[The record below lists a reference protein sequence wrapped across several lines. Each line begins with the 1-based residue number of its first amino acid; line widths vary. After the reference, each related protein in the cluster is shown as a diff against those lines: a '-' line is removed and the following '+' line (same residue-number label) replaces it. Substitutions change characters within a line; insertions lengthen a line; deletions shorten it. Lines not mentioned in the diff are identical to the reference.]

1 MKKVGDFVPETSIV
15 IKLEDRYSTTLKQM
29 AQVTKAFDKDS
40 EGLERTLHELS
51 GEKSILAA
59 QTDKARKVMKE
70 AQRQFAL
77 TGDEA
82 DGLRAVLAG
91 REYEDYR
98 RKLEAVNKT
107 LKATEKQIGQVEG
120 ISRKSSESMKKG
132 VNEVV
137 GALAASG
144 IGDMVKELASSLSTA
159 FVSSAFGSDVGSIFS
174 SGLSGAASGAAIGTM
189 LLGPGL
195 GTAVGAAF
203 GGGLGVA
210 SGWLQTETARDD
222 AFKGYYTGLY
232 DTASGEAE
240 KRITS
245 GSATAAQREKDM
257 ISFTTLFKDKQTA
270 EDYLSGLVDMANTT
284 PFLYNDL
291 TAMSKTLATYGFGED
306 RILPVLQTVGD
317 TGAALGMS
325 VSDMNAVAT
334 ALGRMESSDKA
345 TLEYLN
351 ILNDRG
357 IGAINYLAEA
367 KGISVGDAYGAIS
380 KGEIS
385 GTEAVQII
393 LDALSRE
400 RDKGGFA
407 GSMKEQS
414 QTFEGLSSTLEG
426 LKQEIDNA
434 AGEGYNTLRS
444 KGFNAEIADYG
455 GALGEAMKEA
465 SRISG
470 ENAAYMDNLKEEY
483 RREALGAV
491 LTGENAGMYGKEDR
505 EQLASMRKEYL
516 AAQTTYRIS
525 EDQDEKRLAALKME
539 ELQLVAEGM
548 ATAAYEASDQYKM
561 TQEAEEKS
569 LAALRENTS
578 ALNAASAAYSLAQER
593 TKGMAAAWG
602 ATTIQE
608 GGTGE
613 NASEG
618 IRRSYENRTHANT
631 GRRGR
636 YAYGLDRVPYDNYPA
651 LLHAG
656 ERVLTARETRLM
668 DRKTERLRETER
680 LTERELFPFRLPA
693 REVRPEPD
701 ASAAGQSAVNSVSV
715 TVTGNTFGAGLDEA
729 AVAQALA
736 DQIALH
742 LRAGGGR

>member
-1 MKKVGDFVPETSIV
+1 MPETSIV
-15 IKLEDRYSTTLKQM
+15 IKAEDRYSSTLKQM

-40 EGLERTLHELS
+40 EELERTLHKLS
-51 GEKSILAA
+51 GEKTLLAA
-59 QTDKARKVMKE
+59 QTDKARSAMKE
-70 AQRQFAL
+70 AQRQFTL

-82 DGLRAVLAG
+82 DALRASLAG
-91 REYEDYR
+91 QEYEDYR
-98 RKLEAVNKT
+98 RKLAAVNKT
-107 LKATEKQIGQVEG
+107 LKETEKQIGKVEG
-120 ISRKSSESMKKG
+120 ISTKTGASMKKG

-137 GALAASG
+137 GALAVSG
-144 IGDMVKELASSLSTA
+144 IGDMAKELASSLSTT
-159 FVSSAFGSDVGSIFS
+159 FVSSAFGSDTGSIFS

-195 GTAVGAAF
+195 GTAAGAAM
-203 GGGLGVA
+203 GGGLGA
-210 SGWLQTETARDD
+210 IGGWLQTETARDD
-222 AFKGYYTGLY
+222 AFKSYYTELY
-232 DTASGEAE
+232 DTASSDAE
-240 KRITS
+240 KRVAS
-245 GSATAAQREKDM
+245 GSATAAQREKDT
-257 ISFTTLFKDKQTA
+257 ISFTTLFRDKQTA

-291 TAMSKTLATYGFGED
+291 TAMSKTLATYGYGAD
-306 RILPVLQTVGD
+306 RILPTLQTVGD

-325 VSDMNAVAT
+325 TSDMNAVAT

-357 IGAINYLAEA
+357 VGAVSYLAEA
-367 KGISVGDAYGAIS
+367 KGLSVGDTYSAIS

-393 LDALSRE
+393 LDALE
-400 RDKGGFA
+400 RDFS

-434 AGEGYNTLRS
+434 AGEGYNTLRN
-444 KGFNAEIADYG
+444 KGMAAEIADYG

-470 ENAAYMDNLKEEY
+470 ENAAYMENLKEQY

-491 LTGENAGMYGKEDR
+491 LTGEETGLYGEKDQKQLAGMR
-505 EQLASMRKEYL
+505 EEYL
-516 AAQTTYRIS
+516 AARSTY
-525 EDQDEKRLAALKME
+525 ENAQDQDEKQKAALKIE
-539 ELQLVAEGM
+539 ELQIVAEGM

-569 LAALRENTS
+569 LTALRENTS

-593 TKGMAAAWG
+593 TKGMGAAWW
-602 ATTIQE
+602 ATTIRE
-608 GGTGE
+608 DGTGE
-613 NASEG
+613 SSSKG
-618 IRRSYENRTHANT
+618 TQRSYERRTHANT

-636 YAYGLDRVPYDNYPA
+636 YAYGLNRVPYDEYPA
-651 LLHAG
+651 LLHEG

-668 DRKTERLRETER
+668 DRETDRLRETER
-680 LTERELFPFRLPA
+680 LTERNMIPSLLPV
-693 REVRPEPD
+693 REAPPEPSNPAD
-701 ASAAGQSAVNSVSV
+701 GQAEAISISITVS
-715 TVTGNTFGAGLDEA
+715 GNTFGAGLDEA

-736 DQIALH
+736 DQIALQ
-742 LRAGGGR
+742 LKAGGGR